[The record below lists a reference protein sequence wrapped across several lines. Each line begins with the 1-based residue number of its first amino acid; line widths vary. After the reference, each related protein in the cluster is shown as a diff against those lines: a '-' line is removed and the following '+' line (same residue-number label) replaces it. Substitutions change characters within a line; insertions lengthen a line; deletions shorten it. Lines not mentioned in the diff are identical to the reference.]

1 MPAPSGAAE
10 DATRRAVRRWTTI
23 RAAELAAALDPAA
36 ARDTIVA
43 EAERGELG
51 TPEHVL
57 GWVHEAVHDEDRRRV
72 FADARDGGCK
82 IDAAGVVAASR
93 LYTPRHIVDF
103 LLQNSLGAMWLEMH
117 PDSRVGARWP
127 FLVRGA
133 LRGGR
138 TARPLSDV
146 RVLDPCCGCGAFLLA
161 AADMLAELYAEER
174 RLADEGRVPRDW
186 AVSAPRAGRTIV
198 ERNLHGADL
207 DTGALEIAIR
217 LLRVRAERVV
227 PVNLTPVA
235 LPLGSL
241 DPSVWEGERFDVVA
255 TNPPYVG
262 FRLLDPAVKDAV
274 RGVDP
279 LARSDLALAFQSRC
293 FALLNDGG
301 TCATVTPAAWLTG
314 REALSLREHMLAEGG
329 PRVTAG
335 LGQRVFDQAP
345 LLFVG
350 LCVAERGYRPDRL
363 HTLRVSSG
371 GGAEGLRHAVAG
383 AQPVLRDHV
392 SRMSLRPFLPA
403 APAGVLALAGRGP
416 RLGDLFASFDG
427 VWTGSNARD
436 TRHWWELPPGAPGW
450 RALSGGQGHE
460 PWSAPTRLRVRAEH
474 AAGQPDRDGTIEYA
488 RVAGG
493 RLAARLAAPGTA
505 SLAGIVTL
513 VPRDAD
519 AAERIEE
526 VLAIFNSRLG
536 TAWLRTLTSGLNF
549 NPGYAAEIPLG
560 RTAPPPEL
568 RAAVREL
575 VSLRLAVAA
584 RDPTHDG
591 FVDTLPPWL
600 DDPLATAVPAL
611 EDRVEDLLADHLGV
625 GRAELQQL
633 EPVGR
638 RPRRVDP
645 MDDHLLV
652 RVLRILGFQWPG
664 ETQPP
669 ASRRRSWRVDR
680 LAGALSDTL
689 ASEGAPDLPV
699 DLRHWVARRLPL
711 AHDRRFRGRPV
722 LRRLDGA
729 FALTTRGAEHHER
742 SATRSGETG

>member
-1 MPAPSGAAE
+1 MPARSGAAE
-10 DATRRAVRRWTTI
+10 DATRRAVRRWTAT
-23 RAAELAAALDPAA
+23 RAAELTAALDPAA
-36 ARDTIVA
+36 ARDTLVA
-43 EAERGELG
+43 EAEGGELG
-51 TPEHVL
+51 TPEQVL
-57 GWVHEAVHDEDRRRV
+57 GWVHEAVHDEARRRV
-72 FADARDGGCK
+72 FASARGDGRK

-93 LYTPRHIVDF
+93 LYTPRHIVNF

-117 PDSRVGARWP
+117 PGSGMRARWP
-127 FLVRGA
+127 FLAPGA
-133 LRGGR
+133 LRAGR

-186 AVSAPRAGRTIV
+186 AVSAPRVGRTIV

-217 LLRVRAERVV
+217 LLRARAERAV
-227 PVNLTPVA
+227 PVNVIPVP

-241 DPSVWEGERFDVVA
+241 DPSVWENDRFDVVA

-274 RGVDP
+274 RGIDP

-293 FALLNDGG
+293 FSLVNDGG
-301 TCATVTPAAWLTG
+301 MCATVTPAAWLTG
-314 REALSLREHMLAEGG
+314 REALGLRRHMLAEGG
-329 PRVTAG
+329 PRITAA

-350 LCVAERGYRPDRL
+350 LCVAERGHRPDRL
-363 HTLRVSSG
+363 HTLRVPSG
-371 GGAEGLRHAVAG
+371 GGAEGLRHAVADPQAVRREHIG
-383 AQPVLRDHV
+383 GMP
-392 SRMSLRPFLPA
+392 LRPFLPA

-436 TRHWWELPPGAPGW
+436 TRHWWELPPDAPGW
-450 RALSGGQGHE
+450 RPISGGQGHE
-460 PWSAPTRLRVRAEH
+460 PWYAPTRLRIRAEY
-474 AAGQPDRDGTIEYA
+474 AAGQPDRDGAIEYA

-575 VSLRLAVAA
+575 VRLRGGVAA

-591 FVDTLPPWL
+591 FVDSLPPWA

-611 EDRVEDLLADHLGV
+611 EVRVEDMLADHLGV
-625 GRAELQQL
+625 GRAELHGL
-633 EPVGR
+633 EPAGR

-664 ETQPP
+664 EALRSTV
-669 ASRRRSWRVDR
+669 RRRSWRVDR
-680 LAGALSDTL
+680 LAAALEDVL
-689 ASEGAPDLPV
+689 ANEGAAHRPV
-699 DLRHWVARRLPL
+699 DLGDWVARRLPL
-711 AHDRRFRGRPV
+711 AHDRRFRRPV
-722 LRRLDGA
+722 LRQIDGA
-729 FALTTRGAEHHER
+729 FALAAREGERHER
-742 SATRSGETG
+742 SATRSGEAG

>member
-1 MPAPSGAAE
+1 MPAPSEAAE

-23 RAAELAAALDPAA
+23 RVAELAGTPDPAA
-36 ARDTIVA
+36 ARAALVA
-43 EAERGELG
+43 EAAAGELG
-51 TPEHVL
+51 APEQVL
-57 GWVHEAVHDEDRRRV
+57 GWVHEAIHDDDRRRV
-72 FADARDGGCK
+72 FAGARGDGRK
-82 IDAAGVVAASR
+82 IDAAAVVAASR

-117 PDSRVGARWP
+117 PGSRMSARWP
-127 FLVRGA
+127 YLVPGA
-133 LRGGR
+133 LRAGR
-138 TARPLSDV
+138 PARPLSDV

-161 AADMLAELYAEER
+161 AAALLAELYAEER
-174 RLADEGRVPRDW
+174 RLADEQQVPRDW
-186 AVSAPRAGRTIV
+186 TVPESRVERMIV
-198 ERNLHGADL
+198 ERNLYGADL
-207 DTGALEIAIR
+207 DTGAIAIATR
-217 LLRVRAERVV
+217 LLRDRAEAAV
-227 PVNLTPVA
+227 PVHLTPVS

-241 DPSVWEGERFDVVA
+241 DPSVWEAERFDVVA

-274 RGVDP
+274 RNADP

-293 FALLNDGG
+293 FALLRDGG
-301 TCATVTPAAWLTG
+301 LCATVTPAAWLTG
-314 REALSLREHMLAEGG
+314 REALGLRERMLAEGG
-329 PRVTAG
+329 PRVTAA

-350 LCVAERGYRPDRL
+350 LCVAERGPRPDRL
-363 HTLRVSSG
+363 HTLRVPSA
-371 GGAEGLRHAVAG
+371 GGAEGLRRAVAD
-383 AQPVLRDHV
+383 ALPVRRDHL
-392 SRMSLRPFLPA
+392 SRMSLRPFLSA

-416 RLGDLFASFDG
+416 RLGELFASFDG

-436 TRHWWELPPGAPGW
+436 TRPWWELPPGAPGW
-450 RALSGGQGHE
+450 RALSGGQGRE
-460 PWSAPTRLRVRAEH
+460 PWYAPTRLRVRAEH
-474 AAGQPDRDGTIEYA
+474 VAGQPNRDGAIEYA

-519 AAERIEE
+519 GFERVEE
-526 VLAIFNSRLG
+526 ALAIFNSRIG

-560 RTAPPPEL
+560 LSAPPPEL

-575 VSLRLAVAA
+575 VGLRGAVAA

-591 FVDTLPPWL
+591 FVDTLPPWR

-611 EDRVEDLLADHLGV
+611 EGRVEEMLADHLGV
-625 GRAELQQL
+625 ARAELQQL
-633 EPVGR
+633 EQVGR

-652 RVLRILGFQWPG
+652 RVLRILGFEWPG
-664 ETQPP
+664 ETRRPT
-669 ASRRRSWRVDR
+669 SRSRSWRVDR
-680 LAGALSDTL
+680 LAEALSGVL
-689 ASEGAPDLPV
+689 ANEGAPDLPF
-699 DLRHWVARRLPL
+699 DLDHWVAHRLIL
-711 AHDRRFRGRPV
+711 AHDRRFRARPV

-729 FALTTRGAEHHER
+729 FALTRPEPHAR
-742 SATRSGETG
+742 AVTRSVETG

>member
-1 MPAPSGAAE
+1 MPATPGAAE

-23 RAAELAAALDPAA
+23 RGAELAAALDPAA
-36 ARDTIVA
+36 TRAALAA
-43 EAERGELG
+43 EAEAGELG
-51 TPEHVL
+51 APEQVL
-57 GWVHEAVHDEDRRRV
+57 GWVHEAMHDEERRQV
-72 FADARDGGCK
+72 FAGARGGGRR

-117 PDSRVGARWP
+117 PGSHMEARWP
-127 FLVRGA
+127 LLVSGA
-133 LRGGR
+133 LRPGR
-138 TARPLSDV
+138 PARPLSDI

-161 AADMLAELYAEER
+161 AADMLVELYADER
-174 RLADEGRVPRDW
+174 RLADQRQVPRDW
-186 AVSAPRAGRTIV
+186 AVAESRAGSTIV
-198 ERNLHGADL
+198 ERNLYGADL
-207 DTGALEIAIR
+207 DAGALAIATR
-217 LLRVRAERVV
+217 LLHARARRSA
-227 PVNLTPVA
+227 PVNLTTVE

-241 DPSVWEGERFDVVA
+241 DPSVWEAERFDVVA

-262 FRLLDPAVKDAV
+262 FRLLDPAVKEAV
-274 RGVDP
+274 READP

-293 FALLNDGG
+293 FALLDDGG
-301 TCATVTPAAWLTG
+301 LCATVTPAAWLTG
-314 REALSLREHMLAEGG
+314 REALGLREHILVEGG
-329 PRVTAG
+329 PRVTAA

-350 LCVAERGYRPDRL
+350 LCVAERGRRPDRL
-363 HTLRVSSG
+363 HTLRAPSG
-371 GGAEGLRHAVAG
+371 GGAEGLTRAVAD
-383 AQPVLRDHV
+383 ASPVDRDLFG
-392 SRMSLRPFLPA
+392 RMSLRPFLPA

-436 TRHWWELPPGAPGW
+436 TRHWWELPHGAPGW

-460 PWSAPTRLRVRAEH
+460 PWFAPTRLRVRAEF
-474 AAGQPDRDGTIEYA
+474 AAGQPDRDGSIEYA

-493 RLAARLAAPGTA
+493 RLAARLATPGTA

-560 RTAPPPEL
+560 PVAPPPEL

-575 VSLRLAVAA
+575 VSLRGAVAT
-584 RDPTHDG
+584 RDPTNDG
-591 FVDTLPPWL
+591 FVDTLPPWR
-600 DDPLATAVPAL
+600 DDSLAIVVPEL
-611 EDRVEDLLADHLGV
+611 EERVEAMLADHLGV
-625 GRAELQQL
+625 ALVELQQL

-645 MDDHLLV
+645 LDDHLLV
-652 RVLRILGFQWPG
+652 RVLRILGFRWPG
-664 ETQPP
+664 ETRDLTP
-669 ASRRRSWRVDR
+669 RRRPLRADL
-680 LAGALSDTL
+680 LAGALSDAL
-689 ASEGAPDLPV
+689 ASEGAPDIEI
-699 DLRHWVARRLPL
+699 DLGHWVAHRLP
-711 AHDRRFRGRPV
+711 AVHDRRFRGRPV
-722 LRRLDGA
+722 LRQLDGA
-729 FALTTRGAEHHER
+729 FALTTRGAVPRER
-742 SATRSGETG
+742 SAPRSGETG

>member
-1 MPAPSGAAE
+1 M
-10 DATRRAVRRWTTI
+10 RRTVRRWTAL
-23 RAAELAAALDPAA
+23 RGAELPAALDSAVPRAA
-36 ARDTIVA
+36 LLA
-43 EAERGELG
+43 EAETGELG
-51 TPEHVL
+51 TPEQVL
-57 GWVHEAVHDEDRRRV
+57 GWVYEAVHDDDRRRV
-72 FADARDGGCK
+72 FAGARGGGRK

-117 PDSRVGARWP
+117 PDSRMGARWQ
-127 FLVRGA
+127 FLVGGA
-133 LRGGR
+133 LRAGR

-161 AADMLAELYAEER
+161 AAEMFAELYAEER

-186 AVSAPRAGRTIV
+186 VVSAPRVGRTIV

-207 DTGALEIAIR
+207 DTGALDIASR
-217 LLRVRAERVV
+217 LLHARAERAV
-227 PVNLTPVA
+227 PVNLTLVA

-241 DPSVWEGERFDVVA
+241 DPSVWEAERFDVVA

-262 FRLLDPAVKDAV
+262 FRLLDPVVKDAV

-293 FALLNDGG
+293 FALLGDGG
-301 TCATVTPAAWLTG
+301 MCATVTPAAWLTG
-314 REALSLREHMLAEGG
+314 REALGLRERMLADGG
-329 PRVTAG
+329 PRVTAA

-363 HTLRVSSG
+363 HTLRVPSG
-371 GGAEGLRHAVAG
+371 GGPEGLRHAAAG
-383 AQPVLRDHV
+383 ALPVRRDHV
-392 SRMSLRPFLPA
+392 TRMSLRPFLPA

-436 TRHWWELPPGAPGW
+436 TRHWWELPPDASGW

-460 PWSAPTRLRVRAEH
+460 PWYAPTRLRVRAEH
-474 AAGQPDRDGTIEYA
+474 AAGQPDRDGAVEYA

-513 VPRDAD
+513 VPRDAA

-575 VSLRLAVAA
+575 VSLRGALAA

-600 DDPLATAVPAL
+600 DDPLTSALPAL

-625 GRAELQQL
+625 GRAELRQL
-633 EPVGR
+633 EPVER

-645 MDDHLLV
+645 VDDHLLV
-652 RVLRILGFQWPG
+652 RVLRVLGFQWPG
-664 ETQPP
+664 ERHNPS
-669 ASRRRSWRVDR
+669 SRRRSWPVER
-680 LAGALSDTL
+680 LADALSRTL

-699 DLRHWVARRLPL
+699 DLRHWVTRRLPL
-711 AHDRRFRGRPV
+711 AHDRRFRRRPV
-722 LRRLDGA
+722 LRQLDGA
-729 FALTTRGAEHHER
+729 FALATRGAEHRER
-742 SATRSGETG
+742 SATRSG